1 MRIVWPAAYYG
12 TQRGSFVPA
21 IASVARRLR
30 ERQDRFDV
38 VLPDLGPLPWHDE
51 LRDLGAGVHLV
62 RPYSARAA
70 ASATRRLGGDV
81 VHAHF
86 DGWFVTVTAALWP
99 ARARV
104 LWHLHSTFEPGGG
117 PLRHTWRRTVK
128 FRLVGKRVERFIVV
142 AEGMAA
148 EAERLG
154 VPRRKIA
161 VVPNAVDT
169 GRFRPPAQAER
180 AAARVR
186 LGLGDRPAIAFF
198 GRDPAIKGADIL
210 AAALQCARPLTVV
223 TVATPP
229 EAVAGLERHAAVVAL
244 PLVDDV
250 RAVLWAVDA
259 VAIPSRG
266 EGMPFVAL
274 EALACGV
281 PVVASALPWATELA
295 GRNPAVRI
303 VPPADPVGLA
313 AALDAI
319 LAEAPRVE
327 PGAVLGLEAWTER
340 MLSLYDADQ

>member
-1 MRIVWPAAYYG
+1 
-12 TQRGSFVPA
+12 
-21 IASVARRLR
+21 
-30 ERQDRFDV
+30 
-38 VLPDLGPLPWHDE
+38 
-51 LRDLGAGVHLV
+51 
-62 RPYSARAA
+62 
-70 ASATRRLGGDV
+70 
-81 VHAHF
+81 
-86 DGWFVTVTAALWP
+86 
-99 ARARV
+99 
-104 LWHLHSTFEPGGG
+104 
-117 PLRHTWRRTVK
+117 TVK

-210 AAALQCARPLTVV
+210 AAALQRARPLTVV